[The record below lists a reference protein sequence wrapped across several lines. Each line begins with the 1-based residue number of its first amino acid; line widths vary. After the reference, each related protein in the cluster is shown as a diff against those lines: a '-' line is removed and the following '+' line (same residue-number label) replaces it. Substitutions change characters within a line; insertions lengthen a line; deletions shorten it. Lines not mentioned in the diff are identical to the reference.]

1 MAIILQPKSNKS
13 IVKLPQNH
21 LHGGGL
27 LVLIEHGGGKHVH
40 GWVVHIGHVKKP
52 YLLTKIK

>member
-27 LVLIEHGGGKHVH
+27 LVLIEHGGGKHVQ
-40 GWVVHIGHVKKP
+40 GWVVDTNQVEA
-52 YLLTKIK
+52 LS